1 AAAGAAAVVSA
12 GRAAAVAGAADAEQ
26 KQPRPRGLSRG
37 FHQGGESRR
46 LKSRA
51 LSGYGATIS
60 LQL

>member
-1 AAAGAAAVVSA
+1 VVVEAAALA
-12 GRAAAVAGAADAEQ
+12 GRAAAVGGAAAAEQ

-51 LSGYGATIS
+51 LSGYSATIS